1 MTDIGRF
8 VWYELLTS
16 DPAAAVDFYTHVTGW
31 TTRRWEAGNYTMF
44 VGPQGPLGGVN
55 ALPEAAKQMG
65 ASPFWQGN
73 IVVANVDE
81 SVALVKELGGKLYV
95 REDVPTIGALA
106 VVADPQGAVISLFTP
121 AEATSPHDVSRP
133 GEIAWHELY
142 TSDVDRAL
150 AFYQR
155 IAGWQQLDSMPMPT
169 GPYVIFGRAPGQDL
183 GGMMKMP
190 PGMTAPDGRPVPPSW
205 VFYIRVGDLPA
216 ALARATDRGAR
227 VLLEPMD
234 VPGGQ
239 CVTQFLDP
247 QGAAIALIAK
257 S

>member
-1 MTDIGRF
+1 MTDTGRF

-16 DPAAAVDFYTHVTGW
+16 DPGAAIEFYTHVTGW
-31 TTRRWEAGNYTMF
+31 TTQRWATGDYTMF
-44 VGPQGPLGGVN
+44 VGSQGPLGGVN

-65 ASPFWQGN
+65 ASPFWQAN
-73 IVVANVDE
+73 IVVTNVDD
-81 SVALVKELGGKLYV
+81 SVALVRELGGKVFV

-106 VVADPQGAVISLFTP
+106 VVTDPQGAVIALFTP
-121 AEATSPHDVSRP
+121 ERPMPPHDTSRP

-150 AFYQR
+150 AFYER
-155 IAGWQQLDSMPMPT
+155 IAGWKQLDSMPLPT
-169 GPYVIFGRAPGQDL
+169 GPYVVFGREPREEL

-205 VFYIRVGDLPA
+205 VFYIRVDDLPA
-216 ALARATDRGAR
+216 ALTRATDRGAR

-239 CVTQFLDP
+239 RVAQFLDP
-247 QGAAIALIAK
+247 QGAAIALIANA
-257 S
+257 